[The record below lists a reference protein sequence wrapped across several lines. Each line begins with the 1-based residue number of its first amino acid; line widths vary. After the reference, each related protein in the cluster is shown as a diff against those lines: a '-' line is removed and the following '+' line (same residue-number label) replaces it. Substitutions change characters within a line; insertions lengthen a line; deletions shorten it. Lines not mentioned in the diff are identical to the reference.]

1 MLRKRIIP
9 CLDVDE
15 GRVVKGVNFKELRD
29 AGDPVE
35 VARQYDREQADELVF
50 LDITASSDR
59 REIMKKTVRKT
70 AEEIFMPLTVGGG
83 LRSTEDMREILAAG
97 ADKTAINT
105 AAVEDPTLV
114 ERGADRFGSQCI
126 VVAVDGKKT
135 GSEEWTVH
143 THGGREPRARTVVE
157 WCREVEERGAGEI
170 LLTSMD
176 ADGTKDGYDLPMLQR
191 VSQAVDIPVIA
202 SGGAGRPEDF
212 VEVFRETDASAAL
225 AASVFH
231 YDQHP
236 VPEVKEYCRQRDV
249 PIRPLW
255 KE

>member
-59 REIMKKTVRKT
+59 RDIMKKTVRKT

-83 LRSTEDMREILAAG
+83 LRSTDDMREILAAG

-105 AAVEDPTLV
+105 AAVEDPKLI

-126 VVAVDGKKT
+126 VVAVDENRVIVKSSNGVVR
-135 GSEEWTVH
+135 W
-143 THGGREPRARTVVE
+143 RNAAR
-157 WCREVEERGAGEI
+157 
-170 LLTSMD
+170 
-176 ADGTKDGYDLPMLQR
+176 
-191 VSQAVDIPVIA
+191 
-202 SGGAGRPEDF
+202 
-212 VEVFRETDASAAL
+212 
-225 AASVFH
+225 
-231 YDQHP
+231 
-236 VPEVKEYCRQRDV
+236 VKFC
-249 PIRPLW
+249 
-255 KE
+255 